1 MGQKSASSIYEE
13 FTKCTGCMCSENQ
26 KEEEEVEIFAR
37 GERFTI

>member
-13 FTKCTGCMCSENQ
+13 FSKCTGCLCSENQ
-26 KEEEEVEIFAR
+26 KEEEVEIFAR